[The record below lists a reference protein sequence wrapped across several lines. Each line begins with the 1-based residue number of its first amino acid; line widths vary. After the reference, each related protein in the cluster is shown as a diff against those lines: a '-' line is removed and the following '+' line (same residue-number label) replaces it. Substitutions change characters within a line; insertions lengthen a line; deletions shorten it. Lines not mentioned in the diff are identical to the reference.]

1 MDFKRTKEHVPRT
14 WNKNILGVFGAHKG
28 SKQYWKIINYRIKIE
43 NEIREPYMCRGEDY
57 K

>member
-1 MDFKRTKEHVPRT
+1 MDFKRTKEHVQRT